1 MTEESE
7 TYLMNGTYQ
16 REEVFI
22 RSTNTDRTLMSAESL
37 MAAFYKPVGKQVF
50 LRNLPW
56 QPVPVHTVPVNE
68 DSLLRPRD
76 TNCPYIDK
84 WHNKTKAGK
93 DWIEEVEKNK
103 KLIELV
109 GSCTK
114 VPYHIAPDNA
124 WRIWDPIFCEL
135 EHHLRM
141 PSWCSNETL
150 QALQEFGMFG
160 LRKFLEGN
168 EARRLNSGVFI
179 GHLIDNMQK
188 KSAGKGSVA
197 HKMFVYSAHDTTVS
211 AVLNGL
217 GLGVDELPTYASALL
232 IELYSENREYFVKV
246 FYHKGPSSHLSEPPR
261 LLTVPNCIAAC
272 PLDDFVR

>member
-103 KLIELV
+103 VRYEEYY
-109 GSCTK
+109 CTLTWF
-114 VPYHIAPDNA
+114 ISLS
-124 WRIWDPIFCEL
+124 L
-135 EHHLRM
+135 E
-141 PSWCSNETL
+141 T
-150 QALQEFGMFG
+150 
-160 LRKFLEGN
+160 
-168 EARRLNSGVFI
+168 
-179 GHLIDNMQK
+179 D
-188 KSAGKGSVA
+188 
-197 HKMFVYSAHDTTVS
+197 
-211 AVLNGL
+211 
-217 GLGVDELPTYASALL
+217 
-232 IELYSENREYFVKV
+232 
-246 FYHKGPSSHLSEPPR
+246 
-261 LLTVPNCIAAC
+261 
-272 PLDDFVR
+272 